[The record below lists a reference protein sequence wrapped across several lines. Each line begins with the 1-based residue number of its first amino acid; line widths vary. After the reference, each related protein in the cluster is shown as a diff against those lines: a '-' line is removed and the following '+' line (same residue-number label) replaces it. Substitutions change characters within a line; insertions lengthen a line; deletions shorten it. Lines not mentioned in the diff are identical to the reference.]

1 MDSFIGIA
9 SLLIRLLAAAWSLLI
24 LWRAQDWRLIFL
36 PVMLLLMA
44 AQPVLPHLAE
54 QESMVL
60 QVSILS
66 VFVATIFY
74 FLIRQTLQGSKQ
86 TLLRMILVVITA
98 CQIIFVVSGES
109 LMGPLLQSEL
119 SISLVVCLNVV
130 LLGRIMDE
138 RVRTGLYDPLTG
150 LPNRILFMERLK
162 IAHGRANRQKSY
174 LFAVLFL
181 DLDRFKALNDKY
193 GHVIGDRFLM
203 YTAKRLEACLRPGDT
218 AARLGGDEF
227 AILLGKLG
235 DPAQAQRI
243 VGRLRTALEEPFHL
257 QGQAVFTT
265 ASIGIALSSTR
276 YERPEDLLRDA
287 DTAMYREKAAEKGY
301 SELFNPHQHI
311 RALSQLQLET
321 DLRKAIE
328 GRQFV
333 VHYQPIVALD
343 RGKVTGCEA
352 LLRWNHPSRGLL
364 SPAEFIPIAEGSG
377 LILPMGEWILRAACT
392 QSRAWQ
398 KAGLAP
404 LTMSVNVSPRQ
415 LYGQKFVNTVSQVL
429 RDTGLPPHLLEL
441 ELTESLL
448 MEHPETTSKVLK
460 DLAKL
465 GVRIA
470 VDDFGTGYCSLSY
483 LCRFPL
489 DTLKIDKSFVVALN
503 KDDARNGKI
512 IAALTALASSLKLT
526 VTAEGIES
534 KEQLTFLRSLD
545 CSRGQGFFFS
555 RALPPQAFVK
565 YLLQSQR
572 PRIPSKTERHPEMVA
587 AAIPSAV

>member
-1 MDSFIGIA
+1 MDSFIVIA
-9 SLLIRLLAAAWSLLI
+9 SVLIRLLAAAWSLFI
-24 LWRAQDWRLIFL
+24 VWRAQDWRLVFL

-44 AQPVLPHLAE
+44 SQPALPHLAE

-66 VFVATIFY
+66 VFVAMIFY
-74 FLIRQTLQGSKQ
+74 FLIRQTLQNSKQ
-86 TLLRMILVVITA
+86 TLLRLILVVITA
-98 CQIIFVVSGES
+98 CQTIFVITGES

-138 RVRTGLYDPLTG
+138 RMRTGLYDPLTG
-150 LPNRILFMERLK
+150 LPNRILFMERLE
-162 IAHGRANRQKSY
+162 IAHDRAKRQKSY

-181 DLDRFKALNDKY
+181 DLDRFKVLNDRF

-227 AILLGKLG
+227 AILLGRLG
-235 DPAQAQRI
+235 EPAQAQRI
-243 VGRLRTALEEPFHL
+243 VERLRTALAEPFNL
-257 QGQAVFTT
+257 QGQVVFTT
-265 ASIGIALSSTR
+265 TSIGIALSSTR
-276 YERPEDLLRDA
+276 YERAEDLLRDA

-301 SELFNPHQHI
+301 NELFNAHRHI

-321 DLRKAIE
+321 DLRQAIE
-328 GRQFV
+328 DRQFV

-364 SPAEFIPIAEGSG
+364 SPAEFIPIAEGTG
-377 LILPMGEWILRAACT
+377 LILPIGEWTLRAACT

-415 LYGQKFVNTVSQVL
+415 LYGQKFVHTVSQVL
-429 RDTGLPPHLLEL
+429 SDTGLPPHLLEL
-441 ELTESLL
+441 EMTETLV
-448 MEHPETTSKVLK
+448 MEHPETTSKVLN

-465 GVRIA
+465 GVRVT

-483 LCRFPL
+483 LCSFPL
-489 DTLKIDKSFVVALN
+489 DGLKIDRSFVVALD
-503 KDDARNGKI
+503 KDDARSGEI
-512 IAALTALASSLKLT
+512 IAALVALARSLKLK
-526 VTAEGIES
+526 VTAEGIET
-534 KEQLTFLRSLD
+534 KDQLTSLRSLH
-545 CSRGQGFFFS
+545 CALGQGFFFS
-555 RALPPQAFVK
+555 RALPPKAFVK
-565 YLLQSQR
+565 FLSQSQR
-572 PRIPSKTERHPEMVA
+572 PRISAGAESHAEVVA
-587 AAIPSAV
+587 PAIASAF